1 MKELIRSNETM
12 QQFSNVERLTTPLSG
27 VEVKL
32 SLTPAPFPPTLGREG
47 DIFMPEPGQSEVQKP
62 KIPQPRRIAEKAEL
76 TPTPKE
82 LWDKWERDYLEKQGR
97 PTLTFEEMQ
106 IKKAGIE
113 ARRPPY
119 VGGAQDE
126 QPPETPSMF
135 NLLDFGAEQR
145 VQDLARLANTLQ
157 MPYDARLLTDLYQRV
172 NRLLDTQGELTT
184 PEARNQAVQMSTR
197 LSELLADIG
206 RTETRE
212 ARRYGSFYG
221 ERKLSPQEI
230 QVIRTGET
238 RARDP
243 ATGEERDATPEEA
256 GDEVDRIFNRM
267 FDRVD
272 VSPKVQFGTAFGTA
286 GQIEFEEFRRTLNE
300 AVADEERTLIQDQ
313 RDRAERLVRRYAE
326 EFELREIAH
335 NANYAV
341 VVNAGTEELAN
352 FVQRFS
358 DSMGDL
364 AFRKDGVVEA
374 FHFHEQALLKIREE
388 NGGYLPPYEAT
399 GEHGREIKGRLEEL
413 LKKYM
418 DTRFPDMPK
427 WKKDRAI
434 SLARGMGV
442 IGGKTIEIAAS
453 SRLPEE
459 RGQPVGPRIGSMYA
473 QKIIEGIAPFRH
485 LIYKYDIRDFRDR
498 VFAYLLD
505 RDKGKPWR
513 KEELADFDTA
523 QRVDI
528 INGLV
533 DDKEERFLSVLNPW
547 RVGGV
552 LSRTTWRIGR
562 DPSVGALGDF
572 VRKGRAPMITRFK
585 GEHNIAEDVDLSKKR
600 DEIDYEKKFL
610 SAEERERGRRVS
622 SEEVE
627 AINAFLEANPGSDF
641 AERDPRIRKIND
653 YFNDYKNWVG
663 TGVQI
668 ELLRG
673 ELLSPERKRI
683 LEEAVRNNHGEA
695 RTRAIYA
702 LNRAKNDD
710 PQAEEDIRGVLGK
723 IARIQPLKL
732 FFNLKGSVTNPGLQ
746 ERVLE
751 NLASQGITR
760 EQLYGDPNDPNTP
773 GDLDVL
779 VVLQEKAVHDALY
792 EYDQENRLRL
802 RENIQ
807 EVPLNFDDP
816 EIVGDPAR
824 AERLR
829 RFVKAVQFEFTQPQ
843 VSLYGRSRLDR
854 FVDDLRNKEW
864 RLPFN
869 FGTDDAPLREYRFS
883 KAGGNAFSRRWNDM
897 VAASKATE
905 ATIGLMDGLNSFKTQ
920 EPAVAAIK
928 QIYNPLANI
937 DESLAKDRSMAVA
950 EGVMKFYR
958 KDWYAR
964 LPFGVGTL
972 FNITGRH
979 SFAELAYGKGQMSW
993 DEVDLNGFTRL
1004 LRDQVPIT
1012 LEQQHE
1018 LQGKAGGTRTQTA
1031 EAYARLLIPI
1041 IALALTYYVLKE
1053 SAEVATER
1061 K

>member
-1 MKELIRSNETM
+1 MKEQAFNNVTM
-12 QQFSNVERLTTPLSG
+12 EQLNNVSRLTTRL
-27 VEVKL
+27 
-32 SLTPAPFPPTLGREG
+32 FPPTLVMEG
-47 DIFMPEPGQSEVQKP
+47 EIFMAENGEGQKP
-62 KIPQPRRIAEKAEL
+62 TNLRPQVEQPLQGTAVSNRKIPLDQSGERLRREWYSVFTPEELKNPDSRSTIESAVALGYSPEKVTSEG
-76 TPTPKE
+76 PVSIESKE
-82 LWDKWERDYLEKQGR
+82 VI
-97 PTLTFEEMQ
+97 TN
-106 IKKAGIE
+106 A
-113 ARRPPY
+113 
-119 VGGAQDE
+119 
-126 QPPETPSMF
+126 
-135 NLLDFGAEQR
+135 
-145 VQDLARLANTLQ
+145 
-157 MPYDARLLTDLYQRV
+157 LLTDLQRIKKAEELLQQQLSEKQQTALLKAHYEGRGEV
-172 NRLLDTQGELTT
+172 GKGGGQAGVYNYTEAQLLRKARILKNEGGFNDEQRRMLLESGLAAQPIDILSYANPVLQGIATEMTNEVNRVGVGRPPDEAFVQRIQENARRVSDLRDANPGTPIAAEANRLLGVLSGFMA
-184 PEARNQAVQMSTR
+184 EAVEATR
-197 LSELLADIG
+197 RERAEEM
-206 RTETRE
+206 ET
-212 ARRYGSFYG
+212 ARRYGTLYG
-221 ERKLSPQEI
+221 ERKLTPQQI
-230 QVIRTGET
+230 QVIRTG
-238 RARDP
+238 RMRVKDSS
-243 ATGEERDATPEEA
+243 TGEERDVTLEEVE
-256 GDEVDRIFNRM
+256 DEVDRIFNRM

-300 AVADEERTLIQDQ
+300 AAADEERTLTQDQ

-341 VVNAGTEELAN
+341 VVNVSVEDLAK

-399 GEHGREIKGRLEEL
+399 GEHGRELKGRLEDL
-413 LKKYM
+413 MKKYM
-418 DTRFPDMPK
+418 DTRFPNMPK

-442 IGGKTIEIAAS
+442 ISGRTIEIAAS

-459 RGQPVGPRIGSMYA
+459 RGQSVGPRFASMYA

-485 LIYKYDIRDFRDR
+485 LFYKYDIRDFRDR

-505 RDKGKPWR
+505 RDESKPWS

-528 INGLV
+528 VNGLV
-533 DDKEERFLSVLNPW
+533 EDKEERFLSVLNPW
-547 RVGGV
+547 KIGGV

-572 VRKGRAPMITRFK
+572 APA
-585 GEHNIAEDVDLSKKR
+585 GSEHE
-600 DEIDYEKKFL
+600 
-610 SAEERERGRRVS
+610 
-622 SEEVE
+622 
-627 AINAFLEANPGSDF
+627 
-641 AERDPRIRKIND
+641 
-653 YFNDYKNWVG
+653 NWVG

-673 ELLSPERKRI
+673 GLLSPERRRQ
-683 LEEAVRNNHGEA
+683 LEEKVRNTKGLMHE
-695 RTRAIYA
+695 RAVKD
-702 LNRAKNDD
+702 LNDAISGD
-710 PQAEEDIRGVLGK
+710 PQAEQDIREVLQK

-732 FFNLKGSVTNPGLQ
+732 FFNLKGSAEKPGLQ
-746 ERVLE
+746 ERVLA
-751 NLASQGITR
+751 NLGKTEIDQ
-760 EQLYGDPNDPNTP
+760 ELQD
-773 GDLDVL
+773 DLDVL
-779 VVLQEKAVHDALY
+779 VVLQERAVHDAM
-792 EYDQENRLRL
+792 YDPENTL

-807 EVPLNFDDP
+807 EVALSFDDAT
-816 EIVGDPAR
+816 IVGDPAR
-824 AERLR
+824 TARLR
-829 RFVKAVQFEFTQPQ
+829 RFVEAVQFEFTQPQ

-864 RLPFN
+864 RHPFN
-869 FGTDDAPLREYRFS
+869 FGTEDAPLREYRFS
-883 KAGGNAFSRRWNDM
+883 KAGGNAFARRWNDM
-897 VAASKATE
+897 VEASKAT
-905 ATIGLMDGLNSFKTQ
+905 AAAIGLMDGLNSFKTQ
-920 EPAVAAIK
+920 EPVVAAIK

-937 DESLAKDRSMAVA
+937 DESLAKDRSMAIA
-950 EGVMKFYR
+950 EGVMKFYK

-972 FNITGRH
+972 FNVTGSH

-1012 LEQQHE
+1012 LEQQHD
-1018 LQGKAGGTRTQTA
+1018 LQGKAGGTRIQTG
-1031 EAYARLLIPI
+1031 EAYARLIIPI
-1041 IALALTYYVLKE
+1041 IVLALTYYVLKQASE
-1053 SAEVATER
+1053 AVTER